1 MIDHTVTV
9 GQYYLLELIL
19 QMQQPFT
26 LQRLVDRAAS
36 EQALET
42 NPTAMRMRL
51 NKLVKMGW
59 LTRGPS
65 IATPGVRGKPPIEYA
80 LVAGAAHAWEK
91 REREL
96 QAFWREQREREEG
109 LLA

>member
-1 MIDHTVTV
+1 MIDPMTTV
-9 GQYYLLELIL
+9 GQHYLLELIL

-26 LQRLVDRAAS
+26 LQRLVDRAPAH
-36 EQALET
+36 LET

>member
-1 MIDHTVTV
+1 
-9 GQYYLLELIL
+9 
-19 QMQQPFT
+19 
-26 LQRLVDRAAS
+26 
-36 EQALET
+36 
-42 NPTAMRMRL
+42 MRMRL

-65 IATPGVRGKPPIEYA
+65 IATPGQRGKPPVEYA

-96 QAFWREQREREEG
+96 QAMWREQREHEEE